1 MKLTVAEKILSLK
14 SERQAHAGEIVI
26 ARVDGA
32 MATDTTAPLAIKAFE
47 EMGGQQVWDA
57 ARFALVIDHAA
68 PAPNERIANL
78 HRLMRDFAARQGVH
92 FFEIGQG
99 ICHQL
104 MVEKQLVRPG
114 DLFVGADSHTS
125 TYGALGAMACGIGS
139 TDLAA
144 VMLTGK
150 IWLKVPHSIRITCR
164 GPLPTGVHPKD
175 LVLFLTGRMGISGA
189 TYQSV
194 EFDGD
199 TFADMSLAGRM
210 CVANMLAEMG
220 AKAGF
225 IHPAGLMLDYPFEP
239 LWADEGASYTATF
252 EYDVSQLQPQ
262 IAAPESPDNVSDIT
276 PHLGK
281 PIHYAFIGTCGNGR
295 LEDLHAAA
303 AVVRGKK
310 IKPGVRFVIAP
321 ASKSVLLDAML
332 DGTAYALVEAGATII
347 NPGCGPCVGT
357 HEGVP
362 ADGERVISAA
372 NRNFRGRMGN
382 PRAEIYLAAP
392 ATVAAS
398 AVAGEITHPKY
409 LL

>member
-14 SERQAHAGEIVI
+14 SERQARAGEIVI

-47 EMGGQQVWDA
+47 EMGGQQVWNA

-78 HRLMRDFAARQGVH
+78 HRMMREFAARQGAH

-104 MVEKQLVRPG
+104 MVEKQLVKPG
-114 DLFVGADSHTS
+114 YLFVGADSHTS

-150 IWLKVPHSIRITCR
+150 IWLKTPRSIRITCH
-164 GPLPTGVHPKD
+164 GSLPAGVHPKD
-175 LVLFLTGRMGISGA
+175 LILFLTGRMGISGA

-199 TFADMSLAGRM
+199 TFAHLTLAGRM

-220 AKAGF
+220 AKTGF
-225 IHPAGLMLDYPFEP
+225 VHPAGLKLDYPFEP
-239 LWADEGASYTATF
+239 LWADEGASYAATF

-295 LEDLHAAA
+295 LEDLRAAA
-303 AVVRGKK
+303 EVVRGKK

-398 AVAGEITHPKY
+398 AIAGEITHPKY

>member
-14 SERQAHAGEIVI
+14 SDRQARAGEIVI
-26 ARVDGA
+26 AQVDGA

-78 HRLMRDFAARQGVH
+78 HYTMRAFAAQQGVH

-104 MVEKQLVRPG
+104 MIEKQLVRPG
-114 DLFVGADSHTS
+114 NLFVGADSHTS
-125 TYGALGAMACGIGS
+125 TYGAVGAMACGIGS

-150 IWLKVPHSIRITCR
+150 IWLKTPRSIRITCH
-164 GPLPTGVHPKD
+164 GPLPAGVHPKD
-175 LVLFLTGRMGISGA
+175 LILFLTGRIGISGA

-199 TFADMSLAGRM
+199 TFAYMTLAGRM

-220 AKAGF
+220 AKTGF
-225 IHPAGLMLDYPFEP
+225 IHPAGLTLDYPFEP
-239 LWADEGASYTATF
+239 LWADEGASYAAAF

-295 LEDLHAAA
+295 LEDLRAAA
-303 AVVRGKK
+303 EVVQGKK

-332 DGTAYALVEAGATII
+332 DGTAYTLVEAGATII
-347 NPGCGPCVGT
+347 SPGCGPCVGT

-398 AVAGEITHPKY
+398 AIAGEITHPKY